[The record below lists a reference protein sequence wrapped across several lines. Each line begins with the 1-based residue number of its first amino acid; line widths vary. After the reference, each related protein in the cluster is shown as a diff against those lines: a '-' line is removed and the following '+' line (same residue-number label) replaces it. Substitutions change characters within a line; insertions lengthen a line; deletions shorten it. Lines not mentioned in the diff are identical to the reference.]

1 MSQSPEEIE
10 RRLLGDD
17 SISQIIRTYE
27 SAFPK
32 PLKNTVYSWMAFTSA
47 ALVSV
52 VMWNFGVSSKLLSE
66 TLSKLVEVGFA
77 LSGVALG
84 LGLAGVAIY
93 ASSLK
98 PQTLDLLTR
107 TNYPGTD
114 ISALRFILST
124 FVYVIVAFLRLSL
137 VCFLYY
143 LVASDRSFVL
153 DLISRIF
160 EKPLDAILFAGL
172 AFLPVFFFFFVFAF
186 SNLWSFVLNLHRSIL
201 IIAATEVVI
210 ISKTKPDSGSR

>member
-1 MSQSPEEIE
+1 MSQTPDEVES
-10 RRLLGDD
+10 RLLGDK

-32 PLKNTVYSWMAFTSA
+32 PLKNTVYFWMAFVLA
-47 ALVSV
+47 VLVSV
-52 VMWNFGVSSKLLSE
+52 LMWNFGVSSKLLSE
-66 TLSKLVEVGFA
+66 KLSKLVEVGFA
-77 LSGVALG
+77 LAGVALG
-84 LGLAGVAIY
+84 LGLAGIAIY

-98 PQTLDLLTR
+98 PHILELLTK
-107 TNYPGTD
+107 TNYPGTE

-143 LVASDRSFVL
+143 IVASDRSFLLVF
-153 DLISRIF
+153 ISGF
-160 EKPLDAILFAGL
+160 FKQPAEAVLFAGL
-172 AFLPVFFFFFVFAF
+172 SFLPVFFFFFVFAF
-186 SNLWSFVLNLHRSIL
+186 SNLWSFVLNIHRSIL

-210 ISKTKPDSGSR
+210 IGKDK